1 MILAGGRNKH
11 HGRNGDMDGTKGIFR
26 AIDKDMCDTLEEI
39 TSRGNDAEVRKRYD
53 GSYDVFEL
61 EKKRPTPKKAG

>member
-1 MILAGGRNKH
+1 MTSTRKKYHERNDAM
-11 HGRNGDMDGTKGIFR
+11 NETKGIFR
-26 AIDKDMCDTLEEI
+26 AIDQDMCDALEEI
-39 TSRGNDAEVRKRYD
+39 TNRGNDAEVRKRYD